1 MLVKFLFGA
10 MSALV
15 LLASAGVAD
24 ARDLSDCE
32 RNGSQAQATKTGQP
46 RTAVS
51 STEACRE
58 ASAAQTKSMPAKA
71 SVDVGSRNGG
81 VLAPPA
87 ISGSLLRAKDF
98 VVLVKR
104 PQNATAETIVL
115 LHGSGGDETTLMS
128 LASRAAPRS
137 VLMGVRG
144 RITQDGRKRWYRRLT
159 PTKFDQ
165 RDIRAEA
172 AAFADFIEDAVESRA
187 LDLSHT
193 TFIGYSNGANLL
205 AAMTLLHPGLIERAV
220 LLRPMSVLDKIPAVD
235 LSNVRLL
242 MVAGLAD
249 TTYAPFAPALETMLE
264 EHGANLDARFIKAD
278 HGLGGEDVKIVS
290 EWLDRSNAVSL
301 N

>member
-10 MSALV
+10 VSALV
-15 LLASAGVAD
+15 ILASAGAAD

-32 RNGSQAQATKTGQP
+32 RNGSQAQAAKTEKL
-46 RTAVS
+46 RTAATQV
-51 STEACRE
+51 CRE
-58 ASAAQTKSMPAKA
+58 ASAPQTKSMPAKA
-71 SVDVGSRNGG
+71 SVDMDSQNGG

-87 ISGSLLRAKDF
+87 VSGSLLRAEDF

-104 PQNATAETIVL
+104 PPNPTAETIVL

-172 AAFADFIEDAVESRA
+172 DAFADFIEDAVESRT
-187 LDLSHT
+187 LDPAHT

-249 TTYAPFAPALETMLE
+249 ATYAPFAPALEAMLE
-264 EHGANLDARFIKAD
+264 KHGANLDARFIKAD